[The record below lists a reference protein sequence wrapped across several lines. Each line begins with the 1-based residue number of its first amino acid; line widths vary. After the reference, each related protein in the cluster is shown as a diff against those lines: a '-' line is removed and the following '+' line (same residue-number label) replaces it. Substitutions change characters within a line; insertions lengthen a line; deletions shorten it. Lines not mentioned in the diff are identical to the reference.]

1 MGIRR
6 GISIQLVAAAFVL
19 AGAALSQD
27 SPSLGDLARQ
37 QRQQREQAAAAPDKN
52 SNTPKVITNEEIPE
66 QTDEAPTSAT
76 KNGRGGSSMSASK
89 GGKQSAEFWKSR
101 IQAQKGQIASLKR
114 RIDEINGSI
123 RFSSFDCGANCELRN
138 ARQRSKQGQVEQMQG
153 QLEQQTKRLE
163 EMQDA
168 ARKQGYGSSVYDP

>member
-1 MGIRR
+1 MGTRR
-6 GISIQLVAAAFVL
+6 GISIQLVAAIFVL
-19 AGAALSQD
+19 GGAARSQD
-27 SPSLGDLARQ
+27 APSLGDLARQ
-37 QRQQREQAAAAPDKN
+37 QRQQREQAAAVQEKN
-52 SNTPKVITNEEIPE
+52 SNASKVITNEEIPE
-66 QTDEAPTSAT
+66 QTEEAPTSST
-76 KNGRGGSSMSASK
+76 KNGRGRSSTPSK
-89 GGKQSAEFWKSR
+89 GAKQSAEFWKSR

-163 EMQDA
+163 EMQEA
-168 ARKQGYGSSVYDP
+168 ARRQGYGSSVYDP